1 MVFASISSLAVTG
14 HTHLQDYR
22 DLSQEHTTYL
32 LVAMPELRTQEF
44 LRHTLDTR
52 SICDGSIGRSIF
64 CGAMLSVQFAHLPA
78 IGLSVCKTLTFATE
92 YDKIKAGRDDASGV
106 ASPLCIKSYQR
117 GTGRQPFAR
126 WMAALLFATFSG

>member
-1 MVFASISSLAVTG
+1 MAFASISSLAVTG
-14 HTHLQDYR
+14 HEHLQDYW
-22 DLSQEHTTYL
+22 DLSQEHTTCL

-44 LRHTLDTR
+44 LRHALDTR

-64 CGAMLSVQFAHLPA
+64 CGAILLLQFAHLPA

-92 YDKIKAGRDDASGV
+92 YDKIKAGRDDASGL

>member
-1 MVFASISSLAVTG
+1 MVFASISSLAVTR
-14 HTHLQDYR
+14 HEHLQDYW

-52 SICDGSIGRSIF
+52 SVCDGSIGRSIF
-64 CGAMLSVQFAHLPA
+64 CGAILLLQFADLQA
-78 IGLSVCKTLTFATE
+78 IGLSVCKALTFATE
-92 YDKIKAGRDDASGV
+92 YDKIKAGRDDASGL

-117 GTGRQPFAR
+117 GTGRQPCAR

>member
-1 MVFASISSLAVTG
+1 MTVQLAG
-14 HTHLQDYR
+14 AFSAEL
-22 DLSQEHTTYL
+22 YL
-32 LVAMPELRTQEF
+32 LL
-44 LRHTLDTR
+44 
-52 SICDGSIGRSIF
+52 
-64 CGAMLSVQFAHLPA
+64 QFADLPA

-92 YDKIKAGRDDASGV
+92 YDKIKAGRDDASGL

>member
-1 MVFASISSLAVTG
+1 MGAEAGVTVIWG
-14 HTHLQDYR
+14 LYST
-22 DLSQEHTTYL
+22 
-32 LVAMPELRTQEF
+32 
-44 LRHTLDTR
+44 DTR
-52 SICDGSIGRSIF
+52 SDCDGSIGRSIF
-64 CGAMLSVQFAHLPA
+64 CGTMLSVQFADLPA

-92 YDKIKAGRDDASGV
+92 YDKIKAGRDDASGL

>member
-14 HTHLQDYR
+14 HQHLHDYW
-22 DLSQEHTTYL
+22 DLSQKYKARL
-32 LVAMPELRTQEF
+32 LGAMPELRTPEF
-44 LRHTLDTR
+44 LRHALDTR

-64 CGAMLSVQFAHLPA
+64 CRAILLLQFADLPD
-78 IGLSVCKTLTFATE
+78 IGLSVCKTLTFAAG
-92 YDKIKAGRDDASGV
+92 YDKIMAGRDDAFGL

-117 GTGRQPFAR
+117 GTGRQPCAR

>member
-1 MVFASISSLAVTG
+1 MVFASISSLAFTG
-14 HTHLQDYR
+14 HEHLQDYW

-52 SICDGSIGRSIF
+52 SICDVSTGRSIF
-64 CGAMLSVQFAHLPA
+64 YGAILLLQFAHLPA
-78 IGLSVCKTLTFATE
+78 IGLSVCKALTFAAE
-92 YDKIKAGRDDASGV
+92 YDKIKAGRDDAFGL

>member
-14 HTHLQDYR
+14 HEHLQDYW

-64 CGAMLSVQFAHLPA
+64 CAFTGHRFERLQSVD
-78 IGLSVCKTLTFATE
+78 I
-92 YDKIKAGRDDASGV
+92 R
-106 ASPLCIKSYQR
+106 R
-117 GTGRQPFAR
+117 
-126 WMAALLFATFSG
+126 